1 MKKLLSSLI
10 LIAFLFTTLTS
21 CKKTITQK
29 IWNDNFFNEIFY
41 NFLISQDG
49 QFIVFLN
56 NQYHYVFNDHT
67 GQIKK
72 LILWKKSHDIL
83 HINLDETLLNLD
95 EQNNLEGEVVVDAD
109 LENLNVVD
117 INTLKSIGFYLN
129 GNKMSVNF
137 KVFGKRYQ
145 ASSYIAQR
153 TSRLSAP
160 YNVRV
165 FYKIQPHQKIL
176 KASLTPITLVLD
188 TLMISGKVLS
198 FPFKD

>member
-1 MKKLLSSLI
+1 MKKLFTSLI
-10 LIAFLFTTLTS
+10 IIACLVATLTS
-21 CKKTITQK
+21 CQKTITQK

-56 NQYHYVFNDHT
+56 NQYHYVFSDHT

-72 LILWKKSHDIL
+72 LILWKKSHDAL
-83 HINLDETLLNLD
+83 HINLDETVLNLD

-109 LENLNVVD
+109 LEKLNQID

-145 ASSYIAQR
+145 ASSYIAKR

-165 FYKIQPHQKIL
+165 FYKIQPRQKIL